1 MFKVVE
7 NVDHPLKFKI
17 CKLSKVCQFEKVP
30 SCSATFDN
38 QWGYFDMKCLFVC
51 SMSVWGVCDQGTD
64 DICVLTVSGVSG
76 VSSLTDTPLRD
87 LANTGNVMAM
97 AAGQCQARARDP
109 GHWIATPLPRPAPHM
124 IPGLR
129 RATRPPP
136 HYKYYFNVKHKVE
149 FSSPTLPQ
157 LTFVA
162 LQSQFNVFF
171 MIKDSSFKFLSLIM
185 VDRILPRGQIRLRMY
200 RRTFN

>member
-1 MFKVVE
+1 MILWHEAVWAVSECEVSVVTMGLW
-7 NVDHPLKFKI
+7 PL
-17 CKLSKVCQFEKVP
+17 P
-30 SCSATFDN
+30 
-38 QWGYFDMKCLFVC
+38 
-51 SMSVWGVCDQGTD
+51 GVTSL
-64 DICVLTVSGVSG
+64 LTPH
-76 VSSLTDTPLRD
+76 SSLSPLSPLSPHWLTLRSPLRD
-87 LANTGNVMAM
+87 LAMWWQWQLGS
-97 AAGQCQARARDP
+97 GQARARDP

-149 FSSPTLPQ
+149 FSSHTLPQ